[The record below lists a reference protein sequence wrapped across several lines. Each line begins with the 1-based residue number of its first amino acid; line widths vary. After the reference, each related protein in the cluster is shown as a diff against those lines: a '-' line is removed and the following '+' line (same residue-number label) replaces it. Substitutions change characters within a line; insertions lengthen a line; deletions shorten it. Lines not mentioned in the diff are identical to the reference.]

1 MIDQLTFR
9 DEVHEASVGDVD
21 AVLDF
26 EPAQLGAS
34 PRDDG
39 QASIGQP
46 RAPVQGQ
53 TLRRVLGRV
62 SRQQPHDRR
71 RRAAPAACGFFFF
84 CLSGIQPK
92 NRASDGSI

>member
-26 EPAQLGAS
+26 EPSQLGAS

-46 RAPVQGQ
+46 RTPVQGQ

-62 SRQQPHDRR
+62 SRQQPHDRLQ
-71 RRAAPAACGFFFF
+71 GQVGIGV
-84 CLSGIQPK
+84 LSGEGDLVP
-92 NRASDGSI
+92 